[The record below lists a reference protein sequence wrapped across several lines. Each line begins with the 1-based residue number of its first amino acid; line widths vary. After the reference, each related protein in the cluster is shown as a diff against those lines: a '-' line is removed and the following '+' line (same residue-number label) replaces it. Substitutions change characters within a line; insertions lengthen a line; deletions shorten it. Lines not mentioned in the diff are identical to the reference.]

1 MRTKSVSPFFTAC
14 LIGFLSLSGCLDIT
28 STSKVNTD
36 GSIVR
41 TVTFKGDS
49 AEVCEGKFPIVLDS
63 SWTTQITR
71 PSPTSRKDYTL
82 TATRTFRNVEE
93 MNKVLGGTFGRTLQ
107 YRFSLDKSFDWFFT
121 VYRYTETSLPY
132 AQYTSVPIT
141 DYLSLQEVALVTQ
154 DTLGDFDKRLPSTRG
169 DSLAMENLIPRE
181 QEWEWRNRFEP
192 VFSEFLV
199 GVRSLN
205 NSSLTPGMVESAKE
219 SLYKKSEYALD
230 KGNIDSLRMIFK
242 AVLKTPLV
250 DKAWES
256 NTQGIEEVRRR
267 FDFEKLTRSH
277 KYFTNVVMPGL
288 ITGSNAKKI
297 EANTASW
304 QDYNEFAHRFEYTMW
319 VESRLVNW
327 WAVIIAIVL
336 VAAIVTTLLISAFR
350 RRSQV

>member
-1 MRTKSVSPFFTAC
+1 MRTKSVSPFLTVC

-41 TVTFKGDS
+41 TVTFQGDS

-71 PSPTSRKDYTL
+71 PSPTSRKDFRL
-82 TATRTFRNVEE
+82 TAMRTFRDVEE
-93 MNKVLGGTFGRTLQ
+93 MNRVLAGTFGRTLQ
-107 YRFSLDKSFDWFFT
+107 FRFSLNKSFDWFFT
-121 VYRYTETSLPY
+121 VYRYTETTLPY

-141 DYLSLQEVALVTQ
+141 DYLSLQELALITQ
-154 DTLGDFDKRLPSTRG
+154 DTLGDFDKRFPITRG
-169 DSLAMENLIPRE
+169 DSLAMESLIPRE

-192 VFSEFLV
+192 IFSEFLL
-199 GVRSLN
+199 GVRNLN
-205 NSSLTPGMVESAKE
+205 NSSLTPGTVESAKE
-219 SLYKKSEYALD
+219 LLYKKSEYALD
-230 KGNIDSLRMIFK
+230 KGKIDSLRMIFK

-250 DKAWES
+250 DKAWDA
-256 NTQGIEEVRRR
+256 NTQGIDEVRRR
-267 FDFEKLTRSH
+267 FDFEKDTRSH

-319 VESRLVNW
+319 VESRQVNW
-327 WAVIIAIVL
+327 WVVVVAFVL
-336 VAAIVTTLLISAFR
+336 VAALIAVLLIAAFR
-350 RRSQV
+350 RRRPV